1 MSTWLDHGHLAGEER
16 PTNWK
21 RQYHLRH
28 NWSKGICR
36 VTEIDFPQPPSL
48 PVLVKFC
55 AGFIFT
61 ADAEYGL
68 RAWIA
73 SNPKSCVA
81 SVAFSNPKAE
91 SPASVPTALAVTRKP
106 HGHWV
111 EIAVGFEDGCI
122 GVYDLDVKLSRL
134 GLRFFRPGSTDEV
147 ITAIAYSTPYLLT
160 ASQDKNLSL
169 YRIPSTSEGSG
180 ESGSGDETR
189 LLASLKADNIVAPM
203 SLSVRVTGPEI
214 IASIV
219 YSFVHIGCGWSLGIQ
234 ELRLGKDGQQIGSR
248 LATTVDSQY
257 GIQPFQ
263 PFAHAETM
271 YRSSSNYGTG
281 SNRSNVPTGPS
292 ILHQEPPTSLSYCH
306 PYLLASHPDNTL
318 TLYLIV
324 STSGN
329 LFVKSGQRL
338 WGHTSS
344 VATVQVSD
352 RGKAVS
358 VSSRGDEI
366 RLWELEA
373 VASSPMVHRSTKDGD
388 SIRVSPEN
396 TQPKWY
402 GAHDPLNG
410 VPLISPHVS
419 QQLAR
424 MRGCVGF
431 DDERVLLLREKE
443 MGTPLLE
450 CYDFI

>member
-1 MSTWLDHGHLAGEER
+1 M
-16 PTNWK
+16 
-21 RQYHLRH
+21 
-28 NWSKGICR
+28 
-36 VTEIDFPQPPSL
+36 
-48 PVLVKFC
+48 LVKFC

-61 ADAEYGL
+61 ADSEYGL
-68 RAWIA
+68 RTWVA

-81 SVAFSNPKAE
+81 GVAFSNSQPE
-91 SPASVPTALAVTRKP
+91 SSAAIPTALAVTRKP
-106 HGHWV
+106 HGNWI
-111 EIAVGFEDGCI
+111 EITVGFQDGCFS
-122 GVYDLDVKLSRL
+122 VYDLDIKLSRL
-134 GLRFFRPGSTDEV
+134 SLRLVRPGSTDEV

-160 ASQDKNLSL
+160 ASQDKILSL
-169 YRIPSTSEGSG
+169 YRIPSTPEGSG
-180 ESGSGDETR
+180 ESGSGDEAR
-189 LLASLKADNIVAPM
+189 PLASLKADNIVAPM
-203 SLSVRVTGPEI
+203 SLSIRVTGSEI

-271 YRSSSNYGTG
+271 HRPSSNYGTG
-281 SNRSNVPTGPS
+281 GDRSSVPTGPS

-318 TLYLIV
+318 TMYLIV

-373 VASSPMVHRSTKDGD
+373 VVSSPMVQRATRDGN

-396 TQPKWY
+396 PQTRWH
-402 GAHDPLNG
+402 GGHDPLNG
-410 VPLISPHVS
+410 IPLISPHVS